1 MPSAE
6 PATSGQERNRTL
18 ESVPLPEPAS
28 PESGRY
34 PTLQPGGAEL
44 VPEEDAARLSVRWD
58 EIQASFVDDP
68 RAAVSHAD
76 ELVGEVVERVI
87 TQFAQQRAV
96 LERQWDRGDQ
106 ATTEELRIAL
116 QRYREFFRR
125 LLWAR
130 A

>member
-1 MPSAE
+1 MPQA
-6 PATSGQERNRTL
+6 G
-18 ESVPLPEPAS
+18 V
-28 PESGRY
+28 
-34 PTLQPGGAEL
+34 GAEL
-44 VPEEDAARLSVRWD
+44 VPEMDAARLSVRWD
-58 EIQASFVDDP
+58 AIQTSFVDDP
-68 RAAVSHAD
+68 QAAVSQAD

-87 TQFAQQRAV
+87 TQFAQQRAA

-125 LLWAR
+125 LLSAR